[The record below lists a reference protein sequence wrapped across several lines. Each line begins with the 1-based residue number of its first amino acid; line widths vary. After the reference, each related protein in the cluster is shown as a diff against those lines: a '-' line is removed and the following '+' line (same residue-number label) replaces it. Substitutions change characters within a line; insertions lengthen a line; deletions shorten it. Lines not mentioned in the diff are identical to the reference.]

1 MSAGRIVRNIFLSL
15 IILAL
20 LAVAGVYIYG
30 MVYFK
35 DHFFMHTTI
44 NGFDASQMTVEE
56 AESRIAAVIAG
67 YSLEIDEYRDHYC
80 RPDGLS
86 LCIQGRGTGI

>member
-1 MSAGRIVRNIFLSL
+1 MTEKEERSEEQQEKRRTRREERRDGEKKMSAGRIVRNIFLSL

-44 NGFDASQMTVEE
+44 NGFDASQLTVEDVE
-56 AESRIAAVIAG
+56 PE
-67 YSLEIDEYRDHYC
+67 L
-80 RPDGLS
+80 
-86 LCIQGRGTGI
+86 QQ